1 MKNILIVAD
10 SLTTGGLEK
19 TLIDLCD
26 NLDYRKY
33 KVDLY
38 LFSDGR
44 DLLPQLNSNVTLL
57 PDSPFFST
65 VFNQPFSKSVK
76 TLIEKKKF
84 GLAFYRILRFIKAR
98 LRLTKFSKT
107 DWHFQKKT
115 MLKIDK
121 KYEVAIG
128 FAEGSAGYYVADC
141 IDAKIKNVWIHTDIK
156 QITTNKALDIMTFE
170 KADNICTV
178 SQNSKNSLC
187 ELYPQFQNK
196 IKVFT
201 LPSLF
206 DFSKI
211 EKLANEPCEMDKNT
225 INIVSVG
232 RLVELKGFHLCVEPC
247 KKLVDEGYNIKWYIC
262 GDGPQRNEL
271 ESLINQQGLEN
282 NFILLGNQS
291 NPYKYIKN
299 SDFCV
304 QPSSYEGLGLVVY
317 EEKLLNKTV
326 ICSCIGSFLE
336 MIADHKNGV
345 VVSRDSQSIYLAA
358 KFLLDNPQLLKT
370 LSETPALNFVTKKE
384 TLERIEATFDEL
396 C

>member
-26 NLDYRKY
+26 NLDYSKY
-33 KVDLY
+33 SVDLY
-38 LFSDGR
+38 LFNEGR
-44 DLLPQLNSNVTLL
+44 DLLPQLNKSVNLL

-65 VFNQPFSKSVK
+65 AFNRPFGISFK
-76 TLIEKKKF
+76 TLLKQKQF
-84 GLAFYRILRFIKAR
+84 SLASYRILRFVKSR
-98 LRLTKFSKT
+98 LKINVFSKT

-115 MLKIDK
+115 MLKINK
-121 KYEVAIG
+121 KYDIAIG

-141 IDAKIKNVWIHTDIK
+141 VDAKVKNVWIHTDIK
-156 QITTNKALDIMTFE
+156 QITTNKALDIMAFE
-170 KADNICTV
+170 KAHNICTV

-187 ELYPQFQNK
+187 ELYPQFKDK

-211 EKLANEPCEMDKNT
+211 EKLANETCEMNKNT

-232 RLVELKGFHLCVEPC
+232 RLVELKGFHLCIEPC
-247 KKLVDEGYNIKWYIC
+247 KKLVDEGYHIKWYIC

-271 ESLINQQGLEN
+271 EILINQQGLEN

-299 SDFCV
+299 SAFCV
-304 QPSSYEGLGLVVY
+304 QPSSYEGFSLVVY
-317 EEKLLNKTV
+317 EQKLLSKCV
-326 ICSCIGSFLE
+326 ICTPIKSNLE
-336 MIADHKNGV
+336 MISDQENGI
-345 VVSRDSQSIYLAA
+345 VVSRDSESIYTAV
-358 KFLLDNPQLLKT
+358 KSLLDNPSLLKK
-370 LSETPALNFVTKKE
+370 LSETPSLNFITKKE
-384 TLERIEATFDEL
+384 TIERIEATFNDQ